1 MINLSIIRNNKI
13 YFMNKK
19 TNALSNILKWIS
31 LVYIE
36 KQIKK
41 FLLNIFISI
50 ILYFSKIDY
59 LL

>member
-1 MINLSIIRNNKI
+1 MINLSIIKNNKI

-19 TNALSNILKWIS
+19 TNALSDILKWIS

-50 ILYFSKIDY
+50 ILYFSTIDY

>member
-19 TNALSNILKWIS
+19 TNALSDILKWIS